1 MVAAQRRFLR
11 PADDRSRR
19 PRSVAVIV
27 VVAGCFN
34 ECVTSG
40 SMPRGR
46 SLTTRESVASLSAL
60 SGCPWFWFS
69 IRRDARLQLSEMRWY
84 NVILKA
90 ATASPSQLRE
100 LHTSSSIA
108 SAEVGGRSRTNY
120 SFDAIF
126 KSELTV
132 GAPHTLGLYSHPR
145 APNAERSMPEGAY
158 DPAEPSGRQAS
169 GRPPCC
175 HKESVAAYQ

>member
-100 LHTSSSIA
+100 LHTHLRSHRRGRGRLRQRITALTRFSIGA
-108 SAEVGGRSRTNY
+108 NG
-120 SFDAIF
+120 
-126 KSELTV
+126 
-132 GAPHTLGLYSHPR
+132 GAPHTLGLTAIR
-145 APNAERSMPEGAY
+145 ALRMQRDQRPKGRTILPSR
-158 DPAEPSGRQAS
+158 SGRQAS